1 MTNPAPFRPREA
13 GFTMVELLLALALGA
28 LVAGILGAL
37 IHGLLTA
44 GNGQTSR
51 IKGPH
56 AARAAVRTLSREIA
70 CAYAPPVK
78 DLDPLQLS
86 TSTEPGQPLLLL
98 SFYVPVPGPIGADIE
113 QVSYAVQRLEKSQRE
128 LQRIS
133 VPCAGPYTNAPVTN
147 RLLTGQF
154 TLTVEAMEEGEALS
168 DWPPAQATETVLPAS
183 MRLVL
188 TPDGQNPIE
197 MEVLIQAALGIP
209 SPLEREPATTDP
221 EPTGN

>member
-1 MTNPAPFRPREA
+1 
-13 GFTMVELLLALALGA
+13 MVELLLALALGA

-44 GNGQTSR
+44 ENGQTSR
-51 IKGPH
+51 IKGPY
-56 AARAAVRTLSREIA
+56 AARAAVRALSQEIT

-86 TSTEPGQPLLLL
+86 TSTEPGKPALLL
-98 SFYVPVPGPIGADIE
+98 SFYVPIPGQIGADVE
-113 QVSYAVQRLEKSQRE
+113 QVSYAVQRLEDNQRE

-133 VPCAGPYTNAPVTN
+133 APCAGPYTNAPVTN

-154 TLTVEAMEEGEALS
+154 TLTVEAMEEEETLS
-168 DWPPAQATETVLPAS
+168 EWPPAQATETTLPTS

-188 TPDGQNPIE
+188 TLAGQAPIE
-197 MEVLIQAALGIP
+197 TEVLIQAAIGIS
-209 SPLEREPATTDP
+209 SPVEREPATAAPDAA
-221 EPTGN
+221 EN

>member
-1 MTNPAPFRPREA
+1 MILPAPSRPRQQ
-13 GFTMVELLLALALGA
+13 GFTLVELLLALALGA

-44 GNGQTSR
+44 GDGQTSR
-51 IKGPH
+51 IKGPY

-70 CAYAPPVK
+70 CAFAPPVK
-78 DLDPLQLS
+78 NLDPLQLS
-86 TSTEPGQPLLLL
+86 TSTEAGQPTLLL

-113 QVSYAVQRLEKSQRE
+113 QVSYAVQRLEESQRE

-133 VPCAGPYTNAPVTN
+133 TPCAGPYTNAPVTN
-147 RLLTGQF
+147 RLLTGRF

-168 DWPPAQATETVLPAS
+168 EWPPAQATETVLPAS

-188 TPDGQNPIE
+188 TPEGETPIE
-197 MEVLIQAALGIP
+197 TEVLIQAALGVP
-209 SPLEREPATTDP
+209 SPLDREPLPAGP
-221 EPTGN
+221 EASGN

>member
-1 MTNPAPFRPREA
+1 
-13 GFTMVELLLALALGA
+13 MVELLLALALGA

-44 GNGQTSR
+44 GNGQASR
-51 IKGPH
+51 IKGPY
-56 AARAAVRTLSREIA
+56 AARAAVRALSQEIT

-86 TSTEPGQPLLLL
+86 TSTEPGKPALLL
-98 SFYVPVPGPIGADIE
+98 SFYVPIPGQIGADVE
-113 QVSYAVQRLEKSQRE
+113 QVSYAVQRLEDNQRE

-133 VPCAGPYTNAPVTN
+133 APCAGPYTNAPVTN

-154 TLTVEAMEEGEALS
+154 TLTVEAMEEEEALS
-168 DWPPAQATETVLPAS
+168 EWPPAQATETALPTS

-188 TPDGQNPIE
+188 TLAGQAPIE
-197 MEVLIQAALGIP
+197 TEVLIQAATGIS
-209 SPLEREPATTDP
+209 SPVEREPTTAAPEAT
-221 EPTGN
+221 EN